1 MRHAPGRSRLSRPA
15 RILLILVGVVL
26 FLAIS
31 VMLAQVLGVGGA
43 ERNASTRLIEAEARG
58 DVGAMVRSLDG
69 CPVTP
74 RCRQLA
80 AQNAARL
87 RRPGHV
93 QVLNYASSTSI
104 SLGST
109 HGTAR
114 IAWQVP
120 GRTPVVQCIEVH
132 RRGNPIT
139 GFKVHLRSLSAPI
152 RSDASCP

>member
-1 MRHAPGRSRLSRPA
+1 MSVPARTGLSRPA
-15 RILLILVGVVL
+15 RLLLILLGVVL

-31 VMLAQVLGVGGA
+31 VMLAQILGVGGA

-58 DVGAMVRSLDG
+58 DVGAMLRSIDG

-74 RCRQLA
+74 HCRQLA

-87 RRPGHV
+87 RRPGDV

-104 SLGST
+104 SLGGT
-109 HGTAR
+109 RGTAR

-132 RRGNPIT
+132 RNGNPIT
-139 GFKVHLRSLSAPI
+139 GFKVHLLALSTPI

>member
-1 MRHAPGRSRLSRPA
+1 LSRPA
-15 RILLILVGVVL
+15 RILLILIGVVL

-31 VMLAQVLGVGGA
+31 VMLAQILGVGGA

-58 DVGAMVRSLDG
+58 DVAAMVRSLEG
-69 CPVTP
+69 CAATP
-74 RCRQLA
+74 RCRQQA

-87 RRPGHV
+87 RRPGDV
-93 QVLNYASSTSI
+93 QVLNYASSKSF
-104 SLGST
+104 SVGNS

-114 IAWQVP
+114 IAWRVP

-132 RRGNPIT
+132 RNGNPIT
-139 GFKVHLRSLSAPI
+139 GFKVHLLSLSAPI

>member
-1 MRHAPGRSRLSRPA
+1 MSVPARTGLSRPA
-15 RILLILVGVVL
+15 RLLLILIGVVL

-31 VMLAQVLGVGGA
+31 VALAQVLGVSGA

-58 DVGAMVRSLDG
+58 DAPAMIRSLDG
-69 CPVTP
+69 CTQ
-74 RCRQLA
+74 RCRA
-80 AQNAARL
+80 AAARNAARL
-87 RRPGHV
+87 RRAGHV

-132 RRGNPIT
+132 RNGNPIT
-139 GFKVHLRSLSAPI
+139 GFKVHLLSLSTPI

>member
-1 MRHAPGRSRLSRPA
+1 MSRPA
-15 RILLILVGVVL
+15 RIVLILIGVVL

-31 VMLAQVLGVGGA
+31 VMLAQILGVGGA
-43 ERNASTRLIEAEARG
+43 ERNASTRLIAAEARG
-58 DVGAMVRSLDG
+58 DVGAMLRSIDG
-69 CPVTP
+69 CAVTP

-80 AQNAARL
+80 VQNAARL

-93 QVLNYASSTSI
+93 QILNYASSKSF
-104 SLGST
+104 SVGST

-114 IAWQVP
+114 IAWRVP

-132 RRGNPIT
+132 RNGNPIT
-139 GFKVHLRSLSAPI
+139 GFKVHLLSLGTPI